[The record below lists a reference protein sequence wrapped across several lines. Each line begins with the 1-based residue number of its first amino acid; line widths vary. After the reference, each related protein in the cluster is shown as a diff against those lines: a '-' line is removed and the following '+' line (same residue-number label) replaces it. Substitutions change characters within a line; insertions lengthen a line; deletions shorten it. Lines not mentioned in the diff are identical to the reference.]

1 MRPVFFGKVNSFF
14 FFAETLDA
22 RFGGSNKLEL
32 YVYGTI
38 GAISAVVFLFFF
50 FRII

>member
-14 FFAETLDA
+14 IAETLDA
-22 RFGGSNKLEL
+22 RFGGSNESEL

-38 GAISAVVFLFFF
+38 GAISAAVSLFFF